1 MPLDVFPPF
10 APPQVDVQIT
20 ADGLSPE
27 EVETRITLPVESAL
41 NGIAGVETVR
51 SSSKAGLSMVQVVF
65 DQNADIDRARQSV
78 SERMQQVEAQL
89 PANAAAPE
97 ISPLVSP
104 LGTILQYAFT
114 VEPGGTTSL
123 MDLHQLVMRS
133 YRNPILAVPGVAQIT
148 VYGGEEAQ
156 YQVLLDPQEL
166 QVKGVS
172 LKAVMQG
179 VSAAMS
185 TSPGGFLVGGGQERL
200 IRPLAQIQQLSD
212 LADVAVTDQ
221 QGRPVLLSTL
231 AEVQRGPA
239 LKRGTPASTAN
250 RRWC

>member
-1 MPLDVFPPF
+1 
-10 APPQVDVQIT
+10 
-20 ADGLSPE
+20 
-27 EVETRITLPVESAL
+27 
-41 NGIAGVETVR
+41 
-51 SSSKAGLSMVQVVF
+51 
-65 DQNADIDRARQSV
+65 
-78 SERMQQVEAQL
+78 MQQVEAQL

-123 MDLHQLVMRS
+123 MDLHQLVLRS
-133 YRNPILAVPGVAQIT
+133 YRNPILAVPGVTQIT

-156 YQVLLDPQEL
+156 HQVLLDPQEL

-185 TSPGGFLVGGGQERL
+185 TSPPATSIAV
-200 IRPLAQIQQLSD
+200 ISAPLHAASIITA
-212 LADVAVTDQ
+212 LAPTVASTSIAATVTTVAATVATTTKPATLTTSGWFHTVYRR
-221 QGRPVLLSTL
+221 QGR
-231 AEVQRGPA
+231 GID
-239 LKRGTPASTAN
+239 TPAPPSDALDSGGASGS
-250 RRWC
+250 RAGESRQWPLIDSD